1 MPDDA
6 LLDHVRLGTRP
17 LIVCDIDEVVLE
29 FITPLQA
36 FLRANGHDFIAR
48 AYRLRGNIISVAD
61 GVEIAQEKISELL
74 EAFFLSQHDWQTPA
88 EHAVETL
95 HSLAG
100 EADIVFLTA
109 MAPRHKAIRRALLD
123 SFDLPFPLI
132 ATEDAKGPVVDR
144 LHNRR
149 ALPVA
154 FLDDIE
160 RNHLSVQTH
169 VPDCLL
175 VSLMANR
182 ELRALAPA
190 PGDGIVLATG
200 WTHAAELLR
209 AHIAEKTVVS

>member
-1 MPDDA
+1 MPDNA
-6 LLDHVRLGTRP
+6 LLLDHIRLGTRP
-17 LIVCDIDEVVLE
+17 LIVCDVDEVVLE
-29 FITPLQA
+29 FITPLKA
-36 FLRANGHDFIAR
+36 FLRANGYDFIAR
-48 AYRLRGNIISVAD
+48 AYSLKGNIVSIAD
-61 GVEIAQEKISELL
+61 GTEIAQAKISELL
-74 EAFFLSQHDWQTPA
+74 ETFFLSQHDWQTPA
-88 EHAVETL
+88 EHAVDTL
-95 HSLAG
+95 HGLAN

-109 MAPRHKAIRRALLD
+109 MAPRHQPIRRALLD

-160 RNHLSVQTH
+160 RNHLSVRTH

-175 VSLMANR
+175 VSLMANQ

-190 PGDGIVLATG
+190 VSDGILTATG
-200 WTHAAELLR
+200 WTHAATLLR
-209 AHIAEKTVVS
+209 AHMAEAG

>member
-1 MPDDA
+1 MPDTA
-6 LLDHVRLGTRP
+6 LLLDHVRLGIRP

-29 FITPLQA
+29 FITPLKA
-36 FLRANGHDFIAR
+36 FLRANGYDFIAR
-48 AYRLRGNIISVAD
+48 AYKLKGNIISVTD
-61 GVEIAQEKISELL
+61 GTEIEQAQISDLL

-95 HSLAG
+95 HSLAD

-109 MAPRHKAIRRALLD
+109 MAPRHQAVRRALLD
-123 SFDLPFPLI
+123 SFDLPFPLV

-175 VSLMANR
+175 VSLMANQ

-190 PGDGIVLATG
+190 LGDGIQMATG

-209 AHIAEKTVVS
+209 AHMAAKA